1 MSGDASPPP
10 ATSDPTRDA
19 AVTIESLRVR
29 YGEVDAVAGLDL
41 EIPRGS
47 VVALLGPNG
56 AGKSSMINCTI
67 GLKRP
72 AEGHVTV
79 AGTDPRE
86 AVRRGAV
93 GAMLQVS
100 GLPSGATVRDVV
112 ELARALQ
119 RRRGPA
125 VDELL
130 ASAGLEDVAR
140 REVTKLSGGQ
150 AQRVRFA
157 MALAGD
163 PEILFLDEPTVGM
176 DVESRELLWQTLD
189 GLAGGGTTILFATHY
204 LAEAE
209 RFAHRV
215 VMLVKGRLVAD
226 GSPIELR
233 SSFQQERVIEL
244 SSQEAERLRALDL
257 PGTTAIDTEGQTV
270 RIRTSDADATMRALY
285 ASGIEIHDVTVGAS
299 ALDDVFLKL
308 AHEEDEP

>member
-1 MSGDASPPP
+1 MSDDASPP
-10 ATSDPTRDA
+10 ATSDR
-19 AVTIESLRVR
+19 AVVIEGLRVR
-29 YGEVDAVAGLDL
+29 YGEVEAVAGLDL
-41 EIPRGS
+41 EIPKGS
-47 VVALLGPNG
+47 VVAFLGPNG
-56 AGKSSMINCTI
+56 AGKSSTINCLI

-72 AEGHVTV
+72 AQGRVEV
-79 AGTDPRE
+79 AGTDPSA

-112 ELARALQ
+112 ELARSLQ
-119 RRRGPA
+119 GRRGPA
-125 VDELL
+125 ADALL
-130 ASAGLEDVAR
+130 ASAGLEGVAR

-157 MALAGD
+157 MALAGE

-176 DVESRELLWQTLD
+176 DVEGRELLWKTLD
-189 GLAGGGTTILFATHY
+189 GLAAGGTTILFATHY

-233 SSFQQERVIEL
+233 TTFQGERVIEL
-244 SSQEAERLRALDL
+244 SSQHADRLRALDL
-257 PGTTAIDTEGQTV
+257 PGTIAIEAEGRTV
-270 RIRTSDADATMRALY
+270 RIRTSDADETMRALY
-285 ASGIEIHDVTVGAS
+285 SSDVEIHDVTVGAS
-299 ALDDVFLKL
+299 ALEDVFLKL
-308 AHEEDEP
+308 AHEEGEA